1 MLFRRQEWCWTSCLF
16 FLVHR
21 CSSFFW
27 EKLSKLEEDKSFE
40 LFGYLNC
47 SSVPS
52 WGAPGNGGVP
62 QSNDYVKALGNGDSQ
77 TLQLFALSIVYIQ
90 EFGLLTLVTAKSFSS
105 WLHPK
110 VWTILLQFSPSQY
123 GMSGS
128 ARRRV
133 TFLAQGRGPTW
144 WRLYNLVQTREQLK
158 EKEDFWGMKGENG
171 CTGQGREFVVTITL
185 KITNHQVH
193 PLLPILVVLNAH
205 LK

>member
-110 VWTILLQFSPSQY
+110 VWTILLPILTI
-123 GMSGS
+123 
-128 ARRRV
+128 AV
-133 TFLAQGRGPTW
+133 W
-144 WRLYNLVQTREQLK
+144 DVRLC
-158 EKEDFWGMKGENG
+158 EKEGHLFGPGKGAYL
-171 CTGQGREFVVTITL
+171 V
-185 KITNHQVH
+185 KIIQPCPN
-193 PLLPILVVLNAH
+193 
-205 LK
+205 